1 MVPVTYFQ
9 KSFIFITGLLKSIGV
24 SNYTVDH
31 LEDLLQYATVVPA
44 VLQVLNVFSIDYG
57 DNNIGSITELFSI
70 N

>member
-1 MVPVTYFQ
+1 M
-9 KSFIFITGLLKSIGV
+9 LKSIGV

-44 VLQVLNVFSIDYG
+44 VLQVLDVFSIDYG